1 MVRLPLR
8 NMKKLLLQGTS
19 NCSTVLSTQTKLTGG
34 HRTFGLIPVPRYNLM
49 KKKHTIIRFKKT
61 SKVSLM
67 SGAAEQES
75 VEAHHSASEVCNLL
89 VQVN

>member
-1 MVRLPLR
+1 
-8 NMKKLLLQGTS
+8 
-19 NCSTVLSTQTKLTGG
+19 
-34 HRTFGLIPVPRYNLM
+34 M
-49 KKKHTIIRFKKT
+49 KKKHTMIRFKKT